1 MFNDLTDWLVGALAS
16 LVGLVYKNQRERL
29 KEIEEELSSYKDE
42 QNRLIQIFVTKDYIE
57 KDIKPILNNMDEK
70 MKTLVTQTADVI
82 KRTEY
87 KMDITAL
94 HERINSLE
102 KRKIDKEKYNG

>member
-1 MFNDLTDWLVGALAS
+1 MFNDLTDWLVGALAG

-57 KDIKPILNNMDEK
+57 KDIKPILNNMEDK